1 VAQFRPNQ
9 PVVQADPSVKVEVSA
24 ANPLPVG
31 SNRFQ
36 LVVVDD
42 QGNLSQPVVLEVIVA
57 AAAVPTAVLEMVDD
71 NGQRIEPRVQSGRT
85 FTLSGAKSSDV
96 PPGRVV
102 EYRFTLLPRP

>member
-1 VAQFRPNQ
+1 MAQFKPNQ
-9 PVVQADPSVKVEVSA
+9 PVAQADPSVKVEVSQ